1 MIKSLKNIKKTKDN
15 IKKTKDNI
23 KIIHIDK
30 EIDNIINTIQDDFK
44 LSKMDN
50 KICDETNNILDKLK
64 NDITNITI
72 KNSNIDNNINFI
84 IYKIKNASSF
94 YLDSNKIHTELL
106 ESIKL
111 IIKNNSI
118 VMKNKCPDCNIDMD
132 INANRRLCG
141 KTKCYNL
148 GQNKIS

>member
-1 MIKSLKNIKKTKDN
+1 MIKSLKNIKKES
-15 IKKTKDNI
+15 KDNI

-84 IYKIKNASSF
+84 IYKIKNNSSF
-94 YLDSNKIHTELL
+94 YLDSNKIHNELL

-118 VMKNKCPDCNIDMD
+118 VMKNKCPDCNIDMGR
-132 INANRRLCG
+132 NANRRLCG

-148 GQNKIS
+148 GQKKIS